1 MCKLGGNTAG
11 RHVFHTIQTHVC
23 RKILRPKLAHKQTKG
38 SMRLQTVLVHNNKR
52 QNRREW
58 QSLHS
63 LNTKSKPDVWKIF
76 ISILSLRHKE
86 LYTVYCRGC
95 TSNHYTSDYNP
106 HLIPQWR
113 IPGSKRK
120 ELKETFFN
128 NICPQSLSVMQNYQ
142 NV

>member
-38 SMRLQTVLVHNNKR
+38 SMRLQTVLVHNYKR

-95 TSNHYTSDYNP
+95 TSNHYTSDSGVSQAQSGRSWRK
-106 HLIPQWR
+106 HFLI
-113 IPGSKRK
+113 I
-120 ELKETFFN
+120 
-128 NICPQSLSVMQNYQ
+128 SVHKVRVWCKIIKMYKKIIIM
-142 NV
+142 